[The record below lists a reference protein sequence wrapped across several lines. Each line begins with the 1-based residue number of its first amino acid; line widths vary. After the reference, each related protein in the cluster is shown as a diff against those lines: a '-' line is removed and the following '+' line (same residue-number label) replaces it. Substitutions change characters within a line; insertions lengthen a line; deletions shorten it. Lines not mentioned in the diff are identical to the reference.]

1 MLVRWAV
8 LREGTVR
15 QTRART
21 GVVARR
27 RVQERSSAA
36 GLAAEACWVRCTVG
50 SQQMEVLGVV
60 LGVGIRKAAFGLH
73 KEVAVAAAVEEVDM
87 MIGDDALGIVV
98 GGSAAVETWKT
109 QGAPRNLVWP

>member
-1 MLVRWAV
+1 MLAQRM
-8 LREGTVR
+8 
-15 QTRART
+15 
-21 GVVARR
+21 
-27 RVQERSSAA
+27 VQERSIAA
-36 GLAAEACWVRCTVG
+36 GLAVGACWVQCMVG
-50 SQQMEVLGVV
+50 SLQMEVLEVV
-60 LGVGIRKAAFGLH
+60 LGVGIRMAAFDHH